1 MKNIRKITTAMLLA
15 SSLACTNGFE
25 EINTDPNRADQA
37 TSAQLLTNAQYN
49 FSTNITDEWNN
60 GRFGMYYA
68 QYWSSTYYSDES
80 RYQIR
85 ENTNQIMWNTFYTD
99 VLNELHEAQKIEKDS
114 QWPGHQNRLAIS
126 EIMKAYTYH
135 FLTDIYGGPIPY
147 AEALNADD
155 VTPVYN
161 TGEEVYAGL
170 LATLDEQV
178 KSLDAAAPSYATGD
192 VLYGGN
198 VNAWKRFANSLRLR
212 IALRMIDV
220 KPAEA
225 TEAIRKA
232 LDPANGGIISTQEHS
247 ALFRWLPSPPNN
259 NPMNQSFKVRVDFS
273 MSKPFIDYLKQYADP
288 RLPVFAQPLLNT
300 NNYVGEVYGRENS
313 NASSNGDPTLVSLPA
328 DYAVGATAP
337 TIWLDLAEVK
347 FMLAEIQARELKVG
361 LTGTAAQ
368 YYQEGIAASMRFAGV
383 REENINAYLKKV
395 PYNAAK
401 WKDSIGSQ
409 KWIAMYTQG
418 IQGWLERLRLDFKD
432 PITGKAIFALP
443 ADGSLDPDVTD
454 ISKRMSY
461 PLVEASLNGTHYR
474 TAVEKLGGRNSKAVK
489 NWWDKY

>member
-1 MKNIRKITTAMLLA
+1 MKNFRKITFASLLV
-15 SSLACTNGFE
+15 STLACTDGFE
-25 EINTDPNRADQA
+25 EINKDPNRAVDV

-49 FSTNITDEWNN
+49 FSNNITDEWNN

-85 ENTNQIMWNTFYTD
+85 ENTNQIMWNTFYID
-99 VLNELHEAQKIEKDS
+99 VLSELQESQKVEEKS
-114 QWPGHQNRLAIS
+114 KFPGYKNRIAIS
-126 EIMKAYTYH
+126 EIVKAYTYH

-147 AEALNADD
+147 TEALNADE
-155 VTPVYN
+155 VTPAYN

-178 KSLDAAAPSYATGD
+178 KVLDASEPSYATGD
-192 VLYGGN
+192 VLYEGD
-198 VNAWKRFANSLRLR
+198 VNAWKRFANSLRMR
-212 IALRMIDV
+212 IALRMIDA

-225 TEAIRKA
+225 TEAIKKS
-232 LDPANGGIISTQEHS
+232 LDPANGGIITTQEQS
-247 ALFRWLPSPPNN
+247 ALFRWLSSPPNN

-273 MSKPFIDYLKQYADP
+273 MSKPFIDYLKLYNDP
-288 RLPVFAQPLLNT
+288 RLPLFAQPLLNT
-300 NNYVGEVYGRENS
+300 NDYVGEAYGMAS
-313 NASSNGDPTLVSLPA
+313 SGASSNGDPTVVSLPSN
-328 DYAVGATAP
+328 YAVGATAP

-368 YYQEGIAASMRFAGV
+368 YYQEGVSASMHFAGV
-383 REENINAYLKKV
+383 GEANITAYLKKV

-443 ADGSLDPDVTD
+443 ASGSLDPDVTD
-454 ISKRMSY
+454 ISKRMTY
-461 PLVEASLNGTHYR
+461 PLVEASLNGAHYR
-474 TAVEKLGGRNSKAVK
+474 TALEKLGGRNSKGAK

>member
-1 MKNIRKITTAMLLA
+1 MKATMKNIRKITTAMLLTSA
-15 SSLACTNGFE
+15 LACTDGFE
-25 EINTDPNRADQA
+25 EINTDPNRADEA

-85 ENTNQIMWNTFYTD
+85 ENVNQIMWNTFYTD
-99 VLNELHEAQKIEKDS
+99 VLNELNEAQKIEKGS
-114 QWPGHQNRLAIS
+114 QLPGQKNRLAIA

-147 AEALNADD
+147 TEALNTDD
-155 VTPVYN
+155 VTPSYS

-178 KSLDAAAPSYATGD
+178 KTLDATEPGYAMGD

-198 VNAWKRFANSLRLR
+198 VDSWKRFANSLRLR

-220 KPAEA
+220 KPVEA
-225 TEAIRKA
+225 TEAIKKA
-232 LDPANGGIISTQEHS
+232 LDPANGGIITTQDQS
-247 ALFRWLPSPPNN
+247 ALFRWMSSPPNN

-273 MSKPFIDYLKQYADP
+273 MSKPFIDYLKQYGDP

-300 NNYVGEVYGRENS
+300 NNYVGEVYGQESS

-337 TIWLDLAEVK
+337 TIWLDLA
-347 FMLAEIQARELKVG
+347 AR
-361 LTGTAAQ
+361 
-368 YYQEGIAASMRFAGV
+368 
-383 REENINAYLKKV
+383 
-395 PYNAAK
+395 
-401 WKDSIGSQ
+401 
-409 KWIAMYTQG
+409 
-418 IQGWLERLRLDFKD
+418 
-432 PITGKAIFALP
+432 
-443 ADGSLDPDVTD
+443 
-454 ISKRMSY
+454 
-461 PLVEASLNGTHYR
+461 
-474 TAVEKLGGRNSKAVK
+474 
-489 NWWDKY
+489 